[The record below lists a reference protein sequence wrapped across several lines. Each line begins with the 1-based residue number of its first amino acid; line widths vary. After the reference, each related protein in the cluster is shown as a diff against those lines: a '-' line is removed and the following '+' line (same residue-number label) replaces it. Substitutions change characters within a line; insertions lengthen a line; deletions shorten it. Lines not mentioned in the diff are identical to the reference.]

1 MVDSAVYLGA
11 EQADAE
17 VQMLKALQ
25 VELKLA
31 EMSISKEER
40 RNETALNNHVRSIH
54 GKSILF
60 YCVFTIET

>member
-31 EMSISKEER
+31 EMSSSKEER
-40 RNETALNNHVRSIH
+40 RNKTALNNHVRSKPWIFFLV
-54 GKSILF
+54 S
-60 YCVFTIET
+60 